1 MDEETQYQD
10 TVSPVG
16 ETQTDVTND
25 QVVGHTEEDYAKLKA
40 ENAKLNAIAERKA
53 KQLEKVQ
60 SSLKE
65 EDEKPKP
72 PKVSNLSEIEE
83 LSFKVDHPELKP
95 QFDLIKTL
103 ARGKGISLAEAAND
117 ELVKQVLA
125 NQKSEAGVSV
135 INSNNKITSSASE
148 LTKSKEAVIKSG
160 SVDALA
166 SYLKQTGVGG
176 EN

>member
-1 MDEETQYQD
+1 MDEETQSQVTAIPEGID
-10 TVSPVG
+10 P
-16 ETQTDVTND
+16 TDATND

-60 SSLKE
+60 NSLKE
-65 EDEKPKP
+65 EEPKP
-72 PKVSNLSEIEE
+72 QKVSNLSEIEE
-83 LSFKVDHPELKP
+83 LSFKVDHPELRP

-103 ARGKGISLAEAAND
+103 AKGKGITLSEAAND

-148 LTKSKEAVIKSG
+148 IAKSKETVIKSG

-166 SYLKQTGVGG
+166 SFLKQTGVG
-176 EN
+176 EDK